1 MNSKQR
7 KVEIVLLILF
17 FILLCTWAYVQKFG
31 IPSDELLRFKMPEFI
46 FKNHR
51 LPTLY
56 DKELY
61 NANFG
66 CPGYAAQ
73 PCLPYIVGA
82 IFMGIASF
90 LGVPASKL
98 YFAPRMVSVLCGVVF
113 LYLVFAI
120 AKELIKDKDLS
131 RLFVA
136 TIALWPLL
144 CFIFTYVNCDSMAM
158 VGNALI
164 VLNCIKGIRNQWKI
178 KNCIGLGIG
187 MAIVVLSYINGVGF
201 VLAGAIIFIASY
213 IFESKK
219 YGQMIGRGMIAFIIA
234 AAGFFAHYGRM
245 IWIYGSMMPTH
256 ITRKIN
262 LAYDLKWHY
271 GSDWRRQNAWNTMT
285 SLKGLA
291 KWVRTNL
298 ANFFGYFGSGEI
310 HYPGIV
316 YYVMIPIMV
325 VLCILGVWFII
336 KRWKNIKTQ
345 NRILIVGWEIGC
357 LITIGLSFW
366 FCMFYDYTPQG
377 RYSLPIIIPFAL
389 TITYGIKQLC
399 NILKIKKLE
408 IITLI
413 VCCTLLMADL
423 YAIFVLV

>member
-17 FILLCTWAYVQKFG
+17 FALLCTWAYVQKFG

-73 PCLPYIVGA
+73 PCLPYVIGA

-90 LGVPASKL
+90 LGVPTSKL
-98 YFAPRMVSVLCGVVF
+98 YLAPRMVSVLCGVVF
-113 LYLVFAI
+113 LYLVFEI
-120 AKELIKDKDLS
+120 AKALIKDKDLS
-131 RLFVA
+131 RLFVT

-178 KNCIGLGIG
+178 KNCVGLGIG

-201 VLAGAIIFIASY
+201 IIAGAVIFVLSY
-213 IFESKK
+213 ILGSKK
-219 YGQMIGRGMIAFIIA
+219 YGQMIWKGLIAFIIA
-234 AAGFFAHYGRM
+234 AVGFLAHYGRM
-245 IWIYGSMMPTH
+245 VWIYGSMMPSH

-262 LAYDLKWHY
+262 MAYNPKWHY
-271 GSDWRRQNAWNTMT
+271 GSEWRRQNAWNTMT
-285 SLKGLA
+285 SFKGLA
-291 KWVRTNL
+291 KWTRTNL

-310 HYPGIV
+310 HYPGVV
-316 YYVMIPIMV
+316 YYVMIPVMV
-325 VLCILGVWFII
+325 VLFVLGIWFII
-336 KRWKNIKTQ
+336 KKWKKIKSN
-345 NRILIVGWEIGC
+345 NRILIVGWAIGS

-377 RYSLPIIIPFAL
+377 RYSLPIIIPFILA
-389 TITYGIKQLC
+389 ITYGIKQLC
-399 NILKIKKLE
+399 DLVKINK
-408 IITLI
+408 IGIVTL
-413 VCCTLLMADL
+413 VVLLTLLTADL
-423 YAIFVLV
+423 YAIIVLV

>member
-61 NANFG
+61 NAKFG

-73 PCLPYIVGA
+73 PCLPYIIGA

-90 LGVPASKL
+90 LGVPTNKL

-164 VLNCIKGIRNQWKI
+164 VLNCIKGIRNEWRI

-187 MAIVVLSYINGVGF
+187 MAIVLLSYVNGVGF

-213 IFESKK
+213 ILGSKK
-219 YGQMIGRGMIAFIIA
+219 YGQMIWKGLIAFIIA
-234 AAGFFAHYGRM
+234 AIGFFAHYGRM
-245 IWIYGSMMPTH
+245 IWLYGSLMPTN
-256 ITRKIN
+256 IVRKIN
-262 LAYDLKWHY
+262 TAYDPQWHY
-271 GSDWRRQNAWNTMT
+271 ASDWRRQNAWNTMT

-291 KWVRTNL
+291 RWVRTNL

-316 YYVMIPIMV
+316 YYVMIPVMV
-325 VLCILGVWFII
+325 VLFALGVWFII
-336 KRWKNIKTQ
+336 KKWKKIKIK
-345 NRILIVGWEIGC
+345 NRILIVGWAIGC
-357 LITIGLSFW
+357 LITVGLSFW

-377 RYSLPIIIPFAL
+377 RYSLPIIIPFIL

-399 NILKIKKLE
+399 GYFKIKNMKVAS
-408 IITLI
+408 IISFI
-413 VCCTLLMADL
+413 VLLAADL
-423 YAIFVLV
+423 YAILVLV

>member
-17 FILLCTWAYVQKFG
+17 FAFLCTWAYVQKFG

-73 PCLPYIVGA
+73 PCLPYIIGA
-82 IFMGIASF
+82 IFMEIASF

-120 AKELIKDKDLS
+120 AKELIKEKDLS

-164 VLNCIKGIRNQWKI
+164 VLNCIKGIRNKWKI
-178 KNCIGLGIG
+178 KNCIGLGVG

-201 VLAGAIIFIASY
+201 ILAGAIIFIASY
-213 IFESKK
+213 IFGSKK
-219 YGQMIGRGMIAFIIA
+219 YGQMIWKGLIAFTIA
-234 AAGFFAHYGRM
+234 VIGFFAHYGRM
-245 IWIYGSMMPTH
+245 IWLYGSMMPSH

-262 LAYDLKWHY
+262 MAYDPKWHY
-271 GSDWRRQNAWNTMT
+271 GSEWRKQNAWNTMT
-285 SLKGLA
+285 SFKGLA

-325 VLCILGVWFII
+325 VLFALGVWFVI
-336 KRWKNIKTQ
+336 KKWKTIKTK
-345 NRILIVGWEIGC
+345 NKILIIGWAIGC

-377 RYSLPIIIPFAL
+377 RYSLPIIIPFIL
-389 TITYGIKQLC
+389 SITCGIKLAC
-399 NILKIKKLE
+399 DKLRIKKLG
-408 IITLI
+408 IVTLI
-413 VCCTLLMADL
+413 VSLILLMADF